1 VALWHGGVLRDC
13 RMGIGERRVLR
24 DCRMGIRQV
33 RVATADIHWQRAGE
47 RRRAEAAF
55 GRETHGLAVD
65 V

>member
-1 VALWHGGVLRDC
+1 
-13 RMGIGERRVLR
+13 MGIGERRVLR